1 MEIQKAERDQIVA
14 MCERWLKQPTL
25 ELEATFVQ
33 PEELWND
40 AWDTTATMRK
50 MPLSPGIPY
59 TNYVAVQRRL
69 QQVGLLHDPLQD
81 TLNILTAGNYR
92 WTITGMDD
100 IRRYCETESLDGIS
114 YTVMTKTNVEDIPTL
129 QNAEYGWR
137 LKARTET
144 PIDLDTDATARGQ
157 LEKWAEVEKSYRLI
171 RRFSFYSP
179 DKLPGVRIDVSA
191 IAEETKYPTRQGL
204 RKTRILRHGPRK
216 YEVEVELAR
225 EGDHDAITLTN
236 NLIRSATL
244 VLQGIQGNF
253 NLVKASEAK
262 RVRLWYSGLVKF
274 RPSKYRQKPNFIGPN
289 PVTLSRMN
297 MTVVSQPLYPNI
309 INESYNVTDKADGN
323 RCFLL
328 VDGEGGVYLMDA
340 SMHIYATGWRIRTDL
355 AAAAAVQE
363 TVLEGGAVAT
373 AKSATVA
380 RARKPTGDSLLNT
393 VLDCEFVTR
402 TKEGKLIWHALIFD
416 AYFVS
421 GIDVRS
427 LPFREEAAL
436 DDISRIAMDRFS
448 KMKMWFQRYEATREA
463 LRTSPNNVVV
473 RVKDFYFGSATT
485 PVLSQASGLL
495 RREHKGEFEYHTDG
509 LIFTPNSYAVGATR
523 IGEQPPRETGKRWAQ
538 QFKWK
543 PPEENTIDFLVRVRR
558 DPITGREMIQASR
571 QRDGSVRFYK
581 IFDLYSAGT
590 QFDAV
595 QDPYTVFMQTPITAG
610 RPAED
615 TSKELNQFA
624 EVLFQPLEPED
635 PMASISYMFVEPR
648 SDAIVEDEDAP
659 ATIPFDGIVWTV
671 GDNPEQIIS
680 DTVVE
685 MRYNPTAAAGW
696 RWEPLRI
703 RHDKTERY
711 HISKAQRRQEGS
723 VMNAVDVAMS
733 VWKTLHAPVTVD
745 NILAARG
752 LDEAA
757 VQAYFSAETSDE
769 MRGTTAPLR
778 KFHNQFI
785 KDTLLLQ
792 TVAVRSADGKRGPAV
807 WDIGSG
813 TGQDIHKY
821 NRNGYEFALMTDATE
836 DNIKNPYRG
845 ASWLALQK
853 LRERERAGDVT
864 SQRKTDIIFAWADA
878 ANALENGDAGL
889 SQTDKDVLKTLFT
902 VPERTAYREYPETVA
917 NFIRVKELAGAASR
931 GFDVVSC
938 MFTLH
943 YFFEKE
949 EALNGLLRNI
959 ERHLRVGG
967 NIVMAN
973 FDGEVVYK
981 LLYPLE
987 KGQTYVRR
995 DARGNEMWHITKL
1008 YDNVG
1013 ATLES
1018 TYGLKIAVSFYRVT
1032 DTYVEYLV
1040 PNRLLVDRMAEIG
1053 CVPAAGIGSRG
1064 DHAELLAAGTGMFGD
1079 AYHVAIGENR
1089 TLFEM
1094 SPEMLEYS
1102 ELNRWYIFKRERR
1115 ATTAEI
1121 DAAPHH
1127 ELKLNDTTEVA
1138 VKSVAPPK
1146 GKTPVVAIV
1155 SERPGAVSPLVATPP
1170 DDEAVGSKPIIIKR
1184 RKPVEPPVI
1193 IKPRRKVAETPAG
1206 TPAEEPA
1213 VIIKPRRKVV
1223 ATPAEEQPPII
1234 IKRKKKD

>member
-1 MEIQKAERDQIVA
+1 MELQKNERDQIVA
-14 MCERWLKQPTL
+14 MCERWLRQPNL

-40 AWDTTATMRK
+40 AWDTTSTMRK

-129 QNAEYGWR
+129 QNLEYGWR

-144 PIDLDTDATARGQ
+144 PIVLDSDPTARGQ

-171 RRFSFYSP
+171 RRFTFYSP

-191 IAEETKYPTRQGL
+191 IAEEVKYPTRQGL

-216 YEVEVELAR
+216 YEVEVELTR
-225 EGDHDAITLTN
+225 EGEHTAEVLAN

-253 NLVKASEAK
+253 VLVRSSEAK
-262 RVRLWYSGLVKF
+262 RVRLWYSNIVKF

-297 MTVVSQPLYPNI
+297 MTLVSQPLYPNI

-323 RCFLL
+323 RCFLV

-340 SMHIYATGWRIRTDL
+340 NMHIYATGWRIRTDVPAV
-355 AAAAAVQE
+355 AA
-363 TVLEGGAVAT
+363 TVLEGGAPG
-373 AKSATVA
+373 AKKTLLP
-380 RARKPTGDSLLNT
+380 RKPTGDSLLNT

-416 AYFVS
+416 AYFVG
-421 GIDVRS
+421 GIDVRI

-436 DDISRIAMDRFS
+436 DDISRIGMDRFS
-448 KMKMWFQRYEATREA
+448 KMKMWFQRYEATRDA
-463 LRTSPNNVVV
+463 HRPSPNNVIV
-473 RVKDFYFGSATT
+473 RVKDFYFGSSTT
-485 PVLSQASGLL
+485 SVLAQASALL

-509 LIFTPNSYAVGATR
+509 LIFTPNLYAVGTSR
-523 IGEQPPRETGKRWAQ
+523 VGESPPRETGKRWAQ

-543 PPEENTIDFLVRVRR
+543 PPEENTIDFLIRVRR
-558 DPITGREMIQASR
+558 DPTTGREMIQAAR

-610 RPAED
+610 KNTED

-635 PMASISYMFVEPR
+635 PMASVSYMFVEPR
-648 SDAIVEDEDAP
+648 SALGVAPDED
-659 ATIPFDGIVWTV
+659 TETGGIPFDGIVWTR

-685 MRYNPTAAAGW
+685 MRYNPAAAAGW

-711 HISKAQRRQEGS
+711 HISKALRRQEGS

-733 VWKTLHAPVTVD
+733 VWKTLHAPVSVD
-745 NILAARG
+745 DVLTARG

-785 KDTLLLQ
+785 KDALLLQ
-792 TVAVRSADGKRGPAV
+792 TVAIRSADGKRGPAV

-853 LRERERAGDVT
+853 LRERERAGEAP
-864 SQRKTDIIFAWADA
+864 QKKTDIIFAWADG
-878 ANALENGDAGL
+878 ANSLENGDAGL

-902 VPERTAYREYPETVA
+902 VPERTAYREFPESVA

-949 EALNGLLRNI
+949 ESLNGLLRNI

-967 NIVMAN
+967 HMVMAN
-973 FDGEVVYK
+973 FDGEAVYT

-987 KGQTYVRR
+987 KGQTFVRR
-995 DARGNEMWHITKL
+995 DSRGNEMWHITKL

-1013 ATLES
+1013 KLEDGIGDI
-1018 TYGLKIAVSFYRVT
+1018 YGLKIAVSFYRVT
-1032 DTYVEYLV
+1032 DTYVEFLV
-1040 PNRLLVDRMAEIG
+1040 PHNLLVARMAEIG
-1053 CVPAAGIGSRG
+1053 CVTAEGIGSRG
-1064 DHAELLAAGTGMFGD
+1064 PHAELLKHGTGMFGD
-1079 AYHVAIGENR
+1079 AYHDAIGENR
-1089 TLFEM
+1089 ALFEM
-1094 SPEMLEYS
+1094 TPEMLAYS
-1102 ELNRWYIFKRERR
+1102 ELNRWYIFRRERKTSTK
-1115 ATTAEI
+1115 AI
-1121 DAAPHH
+1121 DNAPHH

-1138 VKSVAPPK
+1138 LRATPVPK
-1146 GKTPVVAIV
+1146 GKAAVVAIV
-1155 SERPGAVSPLVATPP
+1155 TEKPGTVSPLVATPP
-1170 DDEAVGSKPIIIKR
+1170 DDEAVGAEPIIIKR
-1184 RKPVEPPVI
+1184 RKQTDHPDNVI
-1193 IKPRRKVAETPAG
+1193 IRPRKKPA
-1206 TPAEEPA
+1206 PAEPE
-1213 VIIKPRRKVV
+1213 VKIV
-1223 ATPAEEQPPII
+1223 
-1234 IKRKKKD
+1234 KRKKPTS